1 MSNVVA
7 FKTIREN
14 RAPQKTTPDFK
25 IFAAV
30 SEIWGADFD
39 KILFDKDEKESKK
52 LQREVNKKNLKF
64 QSDLIK

>member
-7 FKTIREN
+7 LKPIRKN
-14 RAPQKTTPDFK
+14 RAPQKTAPDFK
-25 IFAAV
+25 MFAAI

-52 LQREVNKKNLKF
+52 LQREVNKENLRF